1 MESLYGATDGRLGM
15 AFGEANCTVTLKN
28 CVPGVCYSF
37 RDATASSQRDQIPRP
52 AGGPSASFF
61 VSVAATAGA
70 SASKHTNAGFSFKA
84 SKSEVML
91 TYETRSCLD
100 HYGYRGRTGEQE
112 CRDSVTA
119 ITEIGAAMPG
129 GLAC

>member
-37 RDATASSQRDQIPRP
+37 RDATASAQRDQIPRP
-52 AGGPSASFF
+52 AGGPSA
-61 VSVAATAGA
+61 
-70 SASKHTNAGFSFKA
+70 GFSFKA
-84 SKSEVML
+84 SKSEVTL
-91 TYETRSCLD
+91 TYETRTCLD